1 MAKNERKKRAD
12 VADIFANAPPFVY
25 FTKCCIFSFLSE
37 MHPPVHQF
45 IPDLNLFP
53 VANFLVLYVARS
65 VCLKRGARGG
75 GISSHLILDHNFHTH
90 AHTFPNQILPW
101 Q

>member
-45 IPDLNLFP
+45 SPDPNLFP

-65 VCLKRGARGG
+65 VCPRKYLKRGARGG
-75 GISSHLILDHNFHTH
+75 Y
-90 AHTFPNQILPW
+90 ILPSNFGL
-101 Q
+101 